1 MNKTFKLLSQL
12 SPEFC
17 TPGVLVAA
25 GGVGTIAAGTP
36 TKSADATNTNTG
48 AVVPMVDGNGTTAQS
63 FFGIAKSTST
73 DTASVA
79 GSVDLW
85 MPLPGIVYSGFAK
98 TASLANTQAEITAL
112 FHKATVFDLTGTD
125 WTVDTNT
132 DAATG
137 ADSKVNCVVIVGG
150 NPATS
155 TINFIYSPKG
165 TYLNYCVS
173 A

>member
-17 TPGVLVAA
+17 TPGVIVAS

-36 TKSADATNTNTG
+36 TKSADAYNANTG
-48 AVVPMVDGNGTTAQS
+48 AAVPMVDADGTTAQS
-63 FFGIAKSTST
+63 FMGIAKSTST
-73 DTASVA
+73 DTASAA

-98 TASLANTQAEITAL
+98 TSSTADTQAEINVL
-112 FHKATVFDLTGTD
+112 FHKAVFFDLTSSN
-125 WTVDTNT
+125 WTVDA
-132 DAATG
+132 AATV
-137 ADSKVNCVVIVGG
+137 DSKVNCVIIVGG
-150 NPATS
+150 NPATA
-155 TINFIYSPKG
+155 TLNFTYAPKG